1 MTEDLPDWG
10 WGARLPK
17 AARHQ
22 MLHPSASER
31 VGRRLVTQSKSDS
44 SKRHF
49 LAHLGKIAAARN
61 PPREVPGRARR
72 RGRAGDLFAAALGR
86 QAALWSHNRVH
97 LVHVDHEPPDRER
110 SGRSRLSEAA
120 AKPSRC
126 TGAPQTARVAG
137 AGRRPGGAGGC
148 THISHML
155 TVAVMHICTTRLRAQ
170 RR

>member
-49 LAHLGKIAAARN
+49 LAHLGKIAARN

-97 LVHVDHEPPDRER
+97 LVHV
-110 SGRSRLSEAA
+110 
-120 AKPSRC
+120 
-126 TGAPQTARVAG
+126 
-137 AGRRPGGAGGC
+137 PGIPNC
-148 THISHML
+148 
-155 TVAVMHICTTRLRAQ
+155 
-170 RR
+170 

>member
-49 LAHLGKIAAARN
+49 LAHLGKIAAPETRRGKSLGGPDGAG
-61 PPREVPGRARR
+61 GRAIYSPPPS
-72 RGRAGDLFAAALGR
+72 AARL
-86 QAALWSHNRVH
+86 
-97 LVHVDHEPPDRER
+97 R
-110 SGRSRLSEAA
+110 SGRTIGFIW
-120 AKPSRC
+120 C
-126 TGAPQTARVAG
+126 
-137 AGRRPGGAGGC
+137 
-148 THISHML
+148 M
-155 TVAVMHICTTRLRAQ
+155 
-170 RR
+170 